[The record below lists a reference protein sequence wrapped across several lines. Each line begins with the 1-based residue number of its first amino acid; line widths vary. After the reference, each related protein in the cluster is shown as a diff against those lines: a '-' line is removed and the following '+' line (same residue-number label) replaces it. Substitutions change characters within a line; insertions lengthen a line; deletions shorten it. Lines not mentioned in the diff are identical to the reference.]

1 MNDSPSAAEER
12 PSSPTTSSPNTTP
25 AIVGAIIAVV
35 ALIAVVWGLSSLKG
49 SPRPATAAAPA
60 APAPSEAA
68 PAQPEPSAA
77 PTAPPS
83 PTAAAAPDGTCA
95 WTPTQMNSAK
105 DVGTP
110 PAGKVPV
117 KGTVTM
123 VLSTNKGDIE
133 IKIDRA
139 RTPCTAA
146 SFAHLA
152 SKNFLNGSTCHRLT
166 SGTIYV
172 LQCGDP
178 NGDGSGGPPYQFADE
193 NLAQQADGVYERGV
207 VAMANA
213 GPGTNGSQ
221 FFINYKDGQL
231 QPAYTPFG
239 VVTKGMA
246 IVDQIAAAGSDESG
260 GPGDGRPK
268 QPLTITKVTFK

>member
-1 MNDSPSAAEER
+1 VNDTPPVSEDQPSP
-12 PSSPTTSSPNTTP
+12 PTASSPNIKP
-25 AIVGAIIAVV
+25 AALGAVIAVV
-35 ALIAVVWGLSSLKG
+35 SLFVGVWGLTSLNA
-49 SPRPATAAAPA
+49 SPKPPAAAAPA
-60 APAPSEAA
+60 APVATEAP
-68 PAQPEPSAA
+68 PQQPEPSAA
-77 PTAPPS
+77 PTAPPT
-83 PTAAAAPDGTCA
+83 PTPAAAPNGTCE
-95 WTPTQMNSAK
+95 WSASQAPDTK
-105 DVGTP
+105 VGTP

-123 VLSTNKGDIE
+123 VLNTNKGDVE

-152 SKNFLNGSTCHRLT
+152 KKNFLNGSTCHRLT
-166 SGTIYV
+166 SGTIFV

-178 NGDGSGGPPYQFADE
+178 KNGAGGPPYQFADE
-193 NLAQQADGVYERGV
+193 NLAQEADGVYKRGV

-231 QPAYTPFG
+231 QNNYTPFG

-246 IVDQIAAAGSDESG
+246 IVDAIAAGGSDESG

-268 QPLTITKVTFK
+268 KALTITKITFK

>member
-1 MNDSPSAAEER
+1 VNDTPPVSEDL
-12 PSSPTTSSPNTTP
+12 PSSPTASSPNIKP
-25 AIVGAIIAVV
+25 AVLGAVIAVISLFV
-35 ALIAVVWGLSSLKG
+35 AVWALTSLNG
-49 SPRPATAAAPA
+49 SAKPPAAAAPG
-60 APAPSEAA
+60 APVASEAA
-68 PAQPEPSAA
+68 PEQPQQPEPSAA

-83 PTAAAAPDGTCA
+83 PTAAAQPGTCA
-95 WTPTQMNSAK
+95 WAPSQMNSGK

-110 PAGKVPV
+110 PTGKVPA

-133 IKIDRA
+133 IKINRA

-152 SKNFLNGSTCHRLT
+152 RKNFLTGSSCHRLV
-166 SGTIYV
+166 SQGIFV

-178 NGDGSGGPPYQFADE
+178 SGDGSGGPPYQFVDE
-193 NLAQQADGVYERGV
+193 NLAQQADGVYERGL

-231 QPAYTPFG
+231 PNNYTPFG

-246 IVDQIAAAGSDESG
+246 IVDAVAKAGTEDG
-260 GPGDGRPK
+260 GPDGRPK
-268 QPLTITKVTFK
+268 EQLTITKVTFK

>member
-1 MNDSPSAAEER
+1 MHR
-12 PSSPTTSSPNTTP
+12 VV
-25 AIVGAIIAVV
+25 IVGGGFGGLQA
-35 ALIAVVWGLSSLKG
+35 ALHL
-49 SPRPATAAAPA
+49 
-60 APAPSEAA
+60 
-68 PAQPEPSAA
+68 
-77 PTAPPS
+77 
-83 PTAAAAPDGTCA
+83 
-95 WTPTQMNSAK
+95 
-105 DVGTP
+105 
-110 PAGKVPV
+110 
-117 KGTVTM
+117 
-123 VLSTNKGDIE
+123 NKGDVE

-152 SKNFLNGSTCHRLT
+152 TKNFLNGTSCHRLV
-166 SGTIYV
+166 SQGIFV

-178 NGDGSGGPPYQFADE
+178 NGDGSGGPPYQFVDE
-193 NLAQQADGVYERGV
+193 NLAQQADGVYERGL

-231 QPAYTPFG
+231 QNNYTPFG

-246 IVDQIAAAGSDESG
+246 IVDAIAAGGSDESG

-268 QPLTITKVTFK
+268 KALTITKITFK

>member
-1 MNDSPSAAEER
+1 VNDTPPIAEEE
-12 PSSPTTSSPNTTP
+12 PSSPPSTSPNTTP
-25 AIVGAIIAVV
+25 AIVGAIVAVV
-35 ALIAVVWGLSSLKG
+35 ALVAVVWGLTSLKG

-60 APAPSEAA
+60 ASEAA
-68 PAQPEPSAA
+68 PPQPEPSAVPTAA
-77 PTAPPS
+77 PTQAPPS
-83 PTAAAAPDGTCA
+83 AAPAGTCV
-95 WTPTQMNSAK
+95 WTPSQMNTAK

-110 PAGKVPV
+110 PTGKLPV
-117 KGTVTM
+117 TGTVTM

-139 RTPCTAA
+139 RTPCAAA

-152 SKNFLNGSTCHRLT
+152 SKNYFNGTNCHRLT
-166 SGTIYV
+166 SQGIFV

-178 NGDGSGGPPYQFADE
+178 AGDGSGGPPYQFADE
-193 NLAQQADGVYERGV
+193 NLAAQADGVYERGV

-213 GPGTNGSQ
+213 GPDTNGSQ

-246 IVDQIAAAGSDESG
+246 IVDQIAAAGTDEAN

-268 QPLTITKVTFK
+268 EPLTFTKVTFK